1 MFEMNM
7 NNLEEYI
14 RQNRE
19 AFDDQEL
26 PEGHLASVEERLEAL
41 GKAQDDGL
49 AGLSD
54 KPRKVVRMR
63 WMRLIGIA
71 AAAVAAVVIFI
82 NRPEDRKED
91 WFAGVGND
99 QVEICNAYYERMADL
114 YESITRAHP
123 DGSMDVEVA
132 SLAEG
137 GVSMIDQLP
146 DELGTEERAAILKEY
161 YGNLLDGLVEI
172 NNIK

>member
-1 MFEMNM
+1 M

-26 PEGHLASVEERLEAL
+26 PEGHLARFEERLEA
-41 GKAQDDGL
+41 
-49 AGLSD
+49 D

-63 WMRLIGIA
+63 WMRLIGMAA

-82 NRPEDRKED
+82 NRPEDREED

-161 YGNLLDGLVEI
+161 YGNLLDGMVEI

>member
-1 MFEMNM
+1 M

-26 PEGHLASVEERLEAL
+26 PEGHLARFEERLEA
-41 GKAQDDGL
+41 
-49 AGLSD
+49 D

-63 WMRLIGIA
+63 WMRLIGMAA

>member
-1 MFEMNM
+1 M

-26 PEGHLASVEERLEAL
+26 PEGHLARFEERLEA
-41 GKAQDDGL
+41 
-49 AGLSD
+49 D
-54 KPRKVVRMR
+54 KPRNVVRMR
-63 WMRLIGIA
+63 WIRLIGIAA
-71 AAAVAAVVIFI
+71 AAAVAAVVIFM
-82 NRPEDRKED
+82 NRPEDREED

-123 DGSMDVEVA
+123 DGSMDVEMA

>member
-1 MFEMNM
+1 M

-14 RQNRE
+14 RQSRE

-26 PEGHLASVEERLEAL
+26 PEGHLARFDEKLEA
-41 GKAQDDGL
+41 
-49 AGLSD
+49 D

-63 WMRLIGIA
+63 WMRLIGMAA

-161 YGNLLDGLVEI
+161 YGNLLDGMVEI

>member
-1 MFEMNM
+1 MNM

-26 PEGHLASVEERLEAL
+26 PEGHLARFEERLEA
-41 GKAQDDGL
+41 
-49 AGLSD
+49 D

-63 WMRLIGIA
+63 WMRLIGMAA

>member
-1 MFEMNM
+1 MNM

-26 PEGHLASVEERLEAL
+26 PEGHLARFEEKLE
-41 GKAQDDGL
+41 
-49 AGLSD
+49 SY

-63 WMRLIGIA
+63 WMRLIGMAAAAA

-82 NRPEDRKED
+82 NRPEDREED

-161 YGNLLDGLVEI
+161 YGNLLDGMVEI

>member
-1 MFEMNM
+1 M

-14 RQNRE
+14 RQSRE

-26 PEGHLASVEERLEAL
+26 PEGHLARFEERLEAL

-71 AAAVAAVVIFI
+71 AAAAVAAVVIFI
-82 NRPEDRKED
+82 NRPEDREED

-137 GVSMIDQLP
+137 RVSMIDQLP